1 MADAK
6 PGLFTQL
13 QTVFNRLTISQKVV
27 LGAVAALTL
36 GGIWL
41 VSTIAGAI
49 RYGVLYSNLPIE
61 DSGAIVEKLKEQK
74 IPYQVTAGGGVIKV
88 PEDRIGEVRISLAA
102 QGLPQGGGVGFEI
115 FDKSSLST
123 TDFVQNINYVRAL
136 EGELSRSIAQIREVA
151 FAKVHLTLPKKSVF
165 MEEQQPA
172 KASVILKLRT
182 GSSLAPSA
190 VPAIMHLC
198 AQSVEG
204 LVPDNIAVIDV
215 SGRLLSRPRG
225 AVDSFDQNASEQ
237 MSYQKKMEESYARE
251 VIDLLEPIIGVGK
264 VRADVRLNLDFN
276 KVETK
281 EERVDPEGIAKV
293 SEQSET
299 TSSTGAGGSGGTPGV
314 ASNVASAGGGVA
326 TSGGGSGGAKAKSEK
341 SVVNYE
347 VSKTITHQIRPVGQI
362 QSLSAAVVV
371 DHAVETSEKD
381 GKLVRTVRPRRPE
394 ELDKLRKLVQAA
406 LGFKADRGDRVEI
419 ENISFDTAPETEG
432 EFYAKKQKSE
442 DLVKTLIRYGVYL
455 VAALLLFF
463 LVIRPAFRRVGE
475 MFHGKVALGPS
486 YEIPKIESEKL
497 AQLQNMKD
505 DAEIEK
511 ELLEQYKVPK
521 EAKKMTIIKERVKEF
536 AQNNPDGTASL
547 VRSYLM
553 EGGGG
558 GAK

>member
-1 MADAK
+1 MADPK
-6 PGLFTQL
+6 PGLFTQAQAL
-13 QTVFNRLTISQKVV
+13 FNRLTLAQKSI
-27 LGAVAALTL
+27 LALTAIATL

-41 VSTIAGAI
+41 VTTIAGTP
-49 RYGVLYSNLPIE
+49 RYGVLYSNLPMD
-61 DSGAIVEKLKEQK
+61 DSGVILEKLKEQK
-74 IPYQVTAGGGVIKV
+74 VPTQVTAGGGVIKV
-88 PEDRIGEVRISLAA
+88 PEDRIGELRISLAA

-123 TDFVQNINYVRAL
+123 TDFVQNINFVRAL

-165 MEEQQPA
+165 LEEQQPA
-172 KASVILKLRT
+172 KASVVLKLRP
-182 GSSLAPSA
+182 GAALNPSA

-204 LVPDNIAVIDV
+204 LIPDNIAVIDV

-225 AVDSFDQNASEQ
+225 EVDSFDQNASEQ
-237 MSYQKKMEESYARE
+237 MNYQKRMESSYARE
-251 VIDLLEPIIGVGK
+251 VIDLLEPIIGAGK
-264 VRADVRLNLDFN
+264 VRADVRLVLDFN

-299 TSSTGAGGSGGTPGV
+299 TSSAGAGGSGGTPGV
-314 ASNVASAGGGVA
+314 ATNVASASGA
-326 TSGGGSGGAKAKSEK
+326 TPGSGAGGGAKTKSEK

-371 DHAVETSEKD
+371 DHAAETSEKD
-381 GKLVRTVRPRRPE
+381 GKLVRTLRARSPE

-432 EFYAKKQKSE
+432 EFYAKKQKSD
-442 DLVKTLIRYGVYL
+442 DLIKTLIHYGAYL
-455 VAALLLFF
+455 LGGLLLLF
-463 LVIRPAFRRVGE
+463 LVIRPLFRRAGDI
-475 MFHGKVALGPS
+475 FQGKVAIGHS
-486 YEIPKIESEKL
+486 YDLPKLETEKL
-497 AQLQNMKD
+497 VELQKMKD

-511 ELLEQYKVPK
+511 ELLEQYQVPK
-521 EAKKMTIIKERVKEF
+521 EAKKMTIIKERVREF

-558 GAK
+558 GVK